1 MLAPMIRDFE
11 DADAEGASDLIAEH
25 SPWFSTAAGT
35 RHRLHSVPSRA
46 HRRLW
51 VAEDAGRIVGW
62 GEAEFDWATE
72 AEDVGSLW
80 TIVHPD
86 HRRRGLGSAL
96 FESAAEHLISHGARE
111 LRCWSEAEGAR
122 FLKRC
127 GFAPGRSDRLS
138 ALDPRGVDTSR
149 LAKRPD
155 DVRIVALADV
165 LDRLPEVHALYTEAA
180 ADMPADNPEGNVSLD
195 EWLAETIGSPD
206 LDRELSVVVLLD
218 DQPVALSWVNS
229 NRAHLLADHDLTGT
243 ARAYRRRGLARLAK
257 LEVVR
262 RCADAGISRVMTE
275 NDSENAGMLAINDE
289 LGFAPY
295 TVATEWTKRPA

>member
-1 MLAPMIRDFE
+1 MP
-11 DADAEGASDLIAEH
+11 
-25 SPWFSTAAGT
+25 P
-35 RHRLHSVPSRA
+35 RA

-51 VAEDAGRIVGW
+51 VAEDDGRIVGW

-72 AEDVGSLW
+72 AEDVAGLW
-80 TIVHPD
+80 AIVHPD

-96 FESAAEHLISHGARE
+96 FERAAEHLTSHGARE
-111 LRCWSEAEGAR
+111 LRCWSEAESAP
-122 FLKRC
+122 FLERR
-127 GFAPGRSDRLS
+127 GFTPGRSDRLS
-138 ALDPRGVDTSR
+138 ALDPRVVDTSR
-149 LAKRPD
+149 LAMLPD
-155 DVRIVALADV
+155 GVRIVSLAEL

-206 LDRELSVVVLLD
+206 LDHELSVVVLVD
-218 DQPVALSWVNS
+218 DRPAALSWVNA
-229 NRAHLLADHDLTGT
+229 NRAHGLADHDLTGT

-262 RCADAGISRVMTE
+262 RCAEAGISRVMTE

-295 TVATEWTKRPA
+295 TVATEWVKRPA

>member
-1 MLAPMIRDFE
+1 MIRGFQDT
-11 DADAEGASDLIAEH
+11 DAEAASDLIAEH
-25 SPWFSTAAGT
+25 SPWFSTAEGT
-35 RHRLHSVPSRA
+35 RHRLHAVPPRA

-51 VAEDAGRIVGW
+51 VAEDDGRIVGW

-72 AEDVGSLW
+72 VDDVGSLW
-80 TIVHPD
+80 AIVHPD

-96 FESAAEHLISHGARE
+96 FERAAEHLISHDAHE
-111 LRCWSEAEGAR
+111 LRCWSEAEGAL
-122 FLKRC
+122 FLGRR
-127 GFAPGRSDRLS
+127 GFTPGRSDRLS
-138 ALDPRGVDTSR
+138 ALDPRVVDTSR
-149 LAKRPD
+149 LAELPD
-155 DVRIVALADV
+155 GVRIVPLAEL

-195 EWLAETIGSPD
+195 EWLSETIGSPD
-206 LDRELSVVVLLD
+206 LDRELSVVVLVD
-218 DQPVALSWVNS
+218 ERPAALSWVNAD
-229 NRAHLLADHDLTGT
+229 RRHALADHDLTGT

-262 RCADAGISRVMTE
+262 RCAEVGISRVMTE

-295 TVATEWTKRPA
+295 TVATEWVKRPA